1 MNLLTFIN
9 KRNLLSLD
17 KELAKMDYNT
27 LIAGLDKLRSEVKEN
42 DKHRHEEL
50 RALYAL
56 IETFTALRKVYE
68 NDIDYGKEDE

>member
-1 MNLLTFIN
+1 MNLLAFVN
-9 KRNLLSLD
+9 KKNLLSLD
-17 KELAKMDYNT
+17 KELSKMDYDT

-50 RALYAL
+50 RVLYAL
-56 IETFTALRKVYE
+56 IETFIALRKVYE

>member
-17 KELAKMDYNT
+17 KELVKMDYDT
-27 LIAGLDKLRSEVKEN
+27 LITGLDKLRTEVKEN
-42 DKHRHEEL
+42 DKYRHEEL
-50 RALYAL
+50 RVLYAL

>member
-17 KELAKMDYNT
+17 KELAKMDYDT

-42 DKHRHEEL
+42 DKHRYEEL